1 MNDVKRSYK
10 AGMRFSGNREE
21 RREQEKIANKRVMRY
36 QQIVQSKIVEKDMV
50 DHAYNLLETDNK
62 NGIFGAAALAKE
74 IGDRS
79 NIAQVSCN
87 YVISAVNGALD
98 REKKL
103 SYFLELIRQEPRDAL
118 SWLLFNRNPYLESVL
133 SKILKVKF
141 DYSRNLILSAGRQV
155 SRKVQLL
162 LPRIEQ
168 DEFVLALKTFIEEIR
183 HSIEP
188 NQNRKITFLNKLLFL
203 EKNQDFLSMTL
214 FHWLEYQRENPD
226 HPPWKSLKYLSKHF
240 SQMFGYK
247 KRRELFSAI
256 RGVLLLALS
265 SYMDETVQEILRNTD
280 TQDLI
285 AKPYQK
291 ERKRL
296 APVDLIMGSKYVIT
310 RPGNGKELTK
320 LAIKDGKFALGIKD
334 PDKSRSKI
342 IHADLIISKRMRRML
357 EKGAEISSLSIRSGS
372 APSYKIIV
380 NIHLKGSVKSFQ
392 STRFLDK
399 YPVISNHKVKTI
411 GMDINKVGP
420 HILVFS
426 EAIILPNILNKL
438 CTRYNHLGTVIS
450 QLSKA
455 VSRTEDSDQR
465 KKLKI
470 NSERTR
476 VYKRRKN
483 ILKEIKEQCR
493 MLSTAVLVQAGVN
506 IFNIEKLELS
516 ARGKRGSLA
525 KAILNMPDE
534 LNIFEQAVIA
544 VILASIYTGTQIELK
559 QINPRGTSSVHHKC
573 LGKLRRGPGKWDIAP
588 CSKCGIEVN
597 THLNAAKFI
606 RDGGLIR
613 PLSA

>member
-1 MNDVKRSYK
+1 MSNMKRSYK
-10 AGMRFSGNREE
+10 AGIRFSGNRKEK
-21 RREQEKIANKRVMRY
+21 REQEKIANNRVKRH
-36 QQIVQSKIVEKDMV
+36 QQIVQSKIVNGDMV
-50 DHAYNLLETDNK
+50 DKAYNILENDRKSGT
-62 NGIFGAAALAKE
+62 FAAAALAKE
-74 IGDRS
+74 VGDRS

-98 REKKL
+98 REKKI
-103 SYFLELIRQEPRDAL
+103 SYFLDLIKQEPRDAL
-118 SWLLFNRNPYLESVL
+118 SWFIFNRNPYLESVL

-141 DYSRNLILSAGRQV
+141 DYSRNLIFSAGRQV
-155 SRKVQLL
+155 SNNVQPF
-162 LPRIEQ
+162 LPRIKQ
-168 DEFVLALKTFIEEIR
+168 DEFVLALKTFIEEIK
-183 HSIEP
+183 HSIVDTT
-188 NQNRKITFLNKLLFL
+188 NKNRKTIFLNKLLFL
-203 EKNQDFLSMTL
+203 EKNQEFFSMTL
-214 FHWLEYQRENPD
+214 FHWLEYQRNNPE

-240 SQMFGYK
+240 SQMLGYK

-265 SYMDETVQEILRNTD
+265 SYMDETVQEILRNINAR
-280 TQDLI
+280 DLI

-296 APVDLIMGSKYVIT
+296 APVDLIMGRKYVIT

-320 LAIKDGKFALGIKD
+320 LAIKDGKFTLGIKD

-342 IHADLIISKRMRRML
+342 IPAELMISKRMRRML
-357 EKGAEISSLSIRSGS
+357 KKGAEISSLSIRSGS

-380 NIHLKGSVKSFQ
+380 SIHLDGSIESFQ

-399 YPVISNHKVKTI
+399 YPVVSNQRVKTI

-426 EAIILPNILNKL
+426 EAIQLPDILKKL
-438 CTRYNHLGTVIS
+438 CKRYNHLGTVIS

-455 VSRTEDSDQR
+455 VSRAEDSDHR

-470 NSERTR
+470 EGERTR

-493 MLSTAVLVQAGVN
+493 MLSTAVLVQTGVST
-506 IFNIEKLELS
+506 FNIEKLELS

-534 LNIFEQAVIA
+534 LTIFEQAI
-544 VILASIYTGTQIELK
+544 ILASIHTGTKIELK
-559 QINPRGTSSVHHKC
+559 QINPRGSSSVHHKC